1 MLVPGQVFS
10 KAILSFMRSLD
21 TPRSTATSRR
31 SDTASTRR
39 RRWKWWLSELP
50 VESCAAAGDRDRVC
64 RQSRRPLGVSPAA
77 RLRRPRIRSR
87 AVSGGSESPEPPL
100 RGIPRSMDHQCT
112 GKTSLLE
119 VCAELAS
126 DAGAKVILLTGMIF
140 VSSPPAVLE
149 ALGVL
154 EAPEAES
161 HLASLSH
168 EGRLVI
174 MFDTYERLGQLDEW
188 VRTWLV
194 PRLPA
199 TALTVL
205 AGRAAPDSAWRAD
218 PAWRAAA
225 CGVAAAT

>member
-1 MLVPGQVFS
+1 MTGTGSVDRVGDL
-10 KAILSFMRSLD
+10 L
-21 TPRSTATSRR
+21 
-31 SDTASTRR
+31 ASRR
-39 RRWKWWLSELP
+39 RRGFVGRASE
-50 VESCAAAGDRDRVC
+50 VELFRVA
-64 RQSRRPLGVSPAA
+64 L
-77 RLRRPRIRSR
+77 
-87 AVSGGSESPEPPL
+87 ESPEPPFL
-100 RGIPRSMDHQCT
+100 VLHIHGPPGI

-126 DAGAKVILLTGMIF
+126 DAGAKVILLDGHDL
-140 VSSPPAVLE
+140 VPSPPAVLE

-154 EAPEAES
+154 EVPEAES

-218 PAWRAAA
+218 PAWRELLRVVSLRNLSPDDSRQYLHAYGVDTARVDELVELA
-225 CGVAAAT
+225 HGHPLGLSLLAMWSFVAAKRLPIH